1 MVGGMRVWETREGV
15 CEGGGKDGQERGSG
29 RKVGMVL
36 RSIAE
41 GDACANWVEG
51 GVQGVREW
59 EEVTVTPRFP
69 VCSVKQKGSNEGGDV
84 WGKAL
89 NLSG

>member
-1 MVGGMRVWETREGV
+1 MRVWETRERV
-15 CEGGGKDGQERGSG
+15 CEGVRGEVRMGRREAVGGKWAWFSG
-29 RKVGMVL
+29 
-36 RSIAE
+36 AE
-41 GDACANWVEG
+41 GGRACANWVEG

-69 VCSVKQKGSNEGGDV
+69 VCAVKQKGSNEGGDV

>member
-41 GDACANWVEG
+41 GGACANWVEG
-51 GVQGVREW
+51 GVQGKSQSRKRPW
-59 EEVTVTPRFP
+59 EGMRHHWAWEGQFLLPGLS
-69 VCSVKQKGSNEGGDV
+69 CS
-84 WGKAL
+84 
-89 NLSG
+89 